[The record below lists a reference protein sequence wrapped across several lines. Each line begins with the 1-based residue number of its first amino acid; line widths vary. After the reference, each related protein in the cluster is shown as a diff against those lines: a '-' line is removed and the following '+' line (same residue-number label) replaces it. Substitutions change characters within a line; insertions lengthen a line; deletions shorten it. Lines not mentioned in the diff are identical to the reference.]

1 MTRLPGKATLAEVS
15 NAACLVAAA
24 CCLRCPGIGRHYAV
38 GPWPP
43 GRLKPLADG
52 TNARTHTARQQLPA
66 NPAGTARIP
75 AMSAAAEEYP
85 WRAQQ
90 VFGDAMAAQRSALV
104 LASYPVLLLLVIL
117 AAFVR
122 YLWVALAMYCALL
135 FVLSCASRTFA
146 ARAASDEEEA
156 RLSRGGLSPTAITP
170 VAPAF
175 PYEPPAAGAPVSDC
189 AVCLEAM
196 KAGEAARRLP
206 ACAHA
211 FHVGC
216 IDMWLDSHATC
227 PVCRCHVVP
236 QKKGGK
242 EPPEGPVQQPSIEPP
257 PV

>member
-1 MTRLPGKATLAEVS
+1 
-15 NAACLVAAA
+15 
-24 CCLRCPGIGRHYAV
+24 
-38 GPWPP
+38 
-43 GRLKPLADG
+43 
-52 TNARTHTARQQLPA
+52 
-66 NPAGTARIP
+66 
-75 AMSAAAEEYP
+75 MSATTAADEYL

-90 VFGDAMAAQRSALV
+90 VFGDAIAAQRSALV

-117 AAFVR
+117 SAFVR
-122 YLWVALAMYCALL
+122 YLWVALAMYCALM

-146 ARAASDEEEA
+146 ARAVAGGDEEEA
-156 RLSRGGLSPTAITP
+156 RLSRGGGFTPAAIAA

-175 PYEPPAAGAPVSDC
+175 SYEPPPAAGGEC

-196 KAGEAARRLP
+196 KAGEVARRLP

-236 QKKGGK
+236 KKKGAK
-242 EPPEGPVQQPSIEPP
+242 EPPEGPVQTSTTEPP
-257 PV
+257 V

>member
-1 MTRLPGKATLAEVS
+1 
-15 NAACLVAAA
+15 
-24 CCLRCPGIGRHYAV
+24 
-38 GPWPP
+38 
-43 GRLKPLADG
+43 
-52 TNARTHTARQQLPA
+52 
-66 NPAGTARIP
+66 
-75 AMSAAAEEYP
+75 MSAATATATAAADSEYP
-85 WRAQQ
+85 WRASQ
-90 VFGDAMAAQRSALV
+90 VFGDAVAAHRSALV

-146 ARAASDEEEA
+146 ARVTAGDEEAAA
-156 RLSRGGLSPTAITP
+156 RARASRGGLPAAAITA

-175 PYEPPAAGAPVSDC
+175 PYEPTPAAAAPGDC

-236 QKKGGK
+236 QLKKGAK
-242 EPPEGPVQQPSIEPP
+242 EPPEGPVQPATSTEPP
-257 PV
+257 LPPV

>member
-1 MTRLPGKATLAEVS
+1 MSEPTATA
-15 NAACLVAAA
+15 
-24 CCLRCPGIGRHYAV
+24 
-38 GPWPP
+38 
-43 GRLKPLADG
+43 
-52 TNARTHTARQQLPA
+52 
-66 NPAGTARIP
+66 
-75 AMSAAAEEYP
+75 EYP
-85 WRAQQ
+85 WRARQ
-90 VFGDAMAAQRSALV
+90 VFGDAVAAQRSALV

-122 YLWVALAMYCALL
+122 YLWVALAMYCVLL
-135 FVLSCASRTFA
+135 FVVSCASRTFA
-146 ARAASDEEEA
+146 ARGAGDEGAAVRA
-156 RLSRGGLSPTAITP
+156 SRGGLSAAAITA

-175 PYEPPAAGAPVSDC
+175 PYDPKPAAPGDC

-236 QKKGGK
+236 RKKGAK
-242 EPPEGPVQQPSIEPP
+242 EPPEVPVQPATTEPP
-257 PV
+257 LPPV

>member
-1 MTRLPGKATLAEVS
+1 
-15 NAACLVAAA
+15 
-24 CCLRCPGIGRHYAV
+24 
-38 GPWPP
+38 
-43 GRLKPLADG
+43 
-52 TNARTHTARQQLPA
+52 
-66 NPAGTARIP
+66 
-75 AMSAAAEEYP
+75 MSAAVATAAADSEYP
-85 WRAQQ
+85 WRASQ
-90 VFGDAMAAQRSALV
+90 VFGDAVAAQRSALV

-146 ARAASDEEEA
+146 VRVAGAGDEEAAAAA
-156 RLSRGGLSPTAITP
+156 RGISRGGLSAAAITA

-175 PYEPPAAGAPVSDC
+175 PYEPSAAAPGDC

-196 KAGEAARRLP
+196 KAGEVARRLP

-236 QKKGGK
+236 QQKKGAK
-242 EPPEGPVQQPSIEPP
+242 EPPEGTVQPATTTEPP
-257 PV
+257 LPPV

>member
-1 MTRLPGKATLAEVS
+1 
-15 NAACLVAAA
+15 
-24 CCLRCPGIGRHYAV
+24 
-38 GPWPP
+38 
-43 GRLKPLADG
+43 
-52 TNARTHTARQQLPA
+52 
-66 NPAGTARIP
+66 
-75 AMSAAAEEYP
+75 MSATAEYP
-85 WRAQQ
+85 WRARQ
-90 VFGDAMAAQRSALV
+90 VFVDAVAAQRSALV

-122 YLWVALAMYCALL
+122 YLWVALAMYCVLL
-135 FVLSCASRTFA
+135 FVVSCASRTFA
-146 ARAASDEEEA
+146 ARSAGGDVEAAA
-156 RLSRGGLSPTAITP
+156 RASRGGLSAAAITA

-175 PYEPPAAGAPVSDC
+175 PYEPTPVAPGDC

-236 QKKGGK
+236 QKKGAK
-242 EPPEGPVQQPSIEPP
+242 EPPEGPVQLQPATTEPP
-257 PV
+257 V

>member
-1 MTRLPGKATLAEVS
+1 MS
-15 NAACLVAAA
+15 
-24 CCLRCPGIGRHYAV
+24 
-38 GPWPP
+38 
-43 GRLKPLADG
+43 
-52 TNARTHTARQQLPA
+52 
-66 NPAGTARIP
+66 AGTAM
-75 AMSAAAEEYP
+75 ATAEYP

-122 YLWVALAMYCALL
+122 YLWIALAMYCALL
-135 FVLSCASRTFA
+135 FVLSCASRTIA
-146 ARAASDEEEA
+146 ARVAGAGAGDEEAAAAA
-156 RLSRGGLSPTAITP
+156 RSGRGGLSAAAITA

-175 PYEPPAAGAPVSDC
+175 PYEPTAAAAARGEC

-206 ACAHA
+206 VCAHA
-211 FHVGC
+211 FHAGC

-236 QKKGGK
+236 QAQKKGAK
-242 EPPEGPVQQPSIEPP
+242 EEEPPPEGPVQPPAPATTTEPP
-257 PV
+257 LPPV